1 MVSEMVS
8 GMVSGKVS
16 RMVSEMN
23 LQKNYLLNQNV
34 PSDLEIKMHQQIAV
48 DIQKVNI
55 FSAFTKVT
63 MY

>member
-1 MVSEMVS
+1 MTHDHQQKIYERLHVS
-8 GMVSGKVS
+8 
-16 RMVSEMN
+16 
-23 LQKNYLLNQNV
+23 NQNV

-48 DIQKVNI
+48 EIQKFNI